1 MGVNTSM
8 TSVIKVMLDKAVY
21 MEVPVHIT
29 QVFVHIYIIIHPQA
43 MLLPL
48 FLAIFV

>member
-1 MGVNTSM
+1 M

-29 QVFVHIYIIIHPQA
+29 QEYVHIYIIIHPMA
-43 MLLPL
+43 VSLLL
-48 FLAIFV
+48 FLDIFV

>member
-1 MGVNTSM
+1 MKRF
-8 TSVIKVMLDKAVY
+8 IKIFSFALVLSLFFTNAYSAV
-21 MEVPVHIT
+21 
-29 QVFVHIYIIIHPQA
+29 VHIYIIIHPQA